1 MPSNC
6 MTALQIRQS
15 DEEHRPRESLAHDF
29 HFKSSKLSPGG
40 GPVAGLR
47 WHCFAP
53 LKRWHCLEPFLSRKL
68 FHIVQGLWG
77 NDPAIFLIELWKLPL
92 RSTQPTQE
100 ISLSFCHP
108 DCHKDLLVA
117 VRGYQHQ
124 TVRSGAH
131 PITRNTSVKLIAIK
145 QVLDVHGHGKGNL
158 SYKLLSPFL
167 GSPFLYFPDF
177 LALGSRHREPFHL
190 LHLTQQLFRLGS
202 QDQLD
207 PPFFNLLDGGCEI
220 TLGERDDT
228 RHEQITDSIT
238 PPHHANGVVAG
249 RDGNEDISLLV
260 VQFKR

>member
-1 MPSNC
+1 LPSC
-6 MTALQIRQS
+6 HQ
-15 DEEHRPRESLAHDF
+15 
-29 HFKSSKLSPGG
+29 G

-47 WHCFAP
+47 WHCFAL

-100 ISLSFCHP
+100 ISHSFCHP

-124 TVRSGAH
+124 TVRSAAH
-131 PITRNTSVKLIAIK
+131 PITRNTSVSIGRSWPWKRQSQLQTAQPIPRVPIL
-145 QVLDVHGHGKGNL
+145 VL
-158 SYKLLSPFL
+158 PR
-167 GSPFLYFPDF
+167 FPC
-177 LALGSRHREPFHL
+177 SFHL